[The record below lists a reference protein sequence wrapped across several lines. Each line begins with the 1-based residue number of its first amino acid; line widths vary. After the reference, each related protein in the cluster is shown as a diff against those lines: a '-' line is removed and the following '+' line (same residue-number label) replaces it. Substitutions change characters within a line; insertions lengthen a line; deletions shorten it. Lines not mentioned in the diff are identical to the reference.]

1 MKTNTAVRLNLISH
15 QKKNTRA
22 PMPHPP
28 SPRLTLP
35 PILFYL
41 RLSFQDHDLNKKLLQ
56 KKRRSIKSCMPPG
69 ILGCTVPASVP
80 ISVKTSGPQALTGP
94 KASGLNKRL
103 VSASICFSVH
113 GRDISLKKKTATL
126 QGEGNS
132 PGLYISLRAL

>member
-1 MKTNTAVRLNLISH
+1 
-15 QKKNTRA
+15 
-22 PMPHPP
+22 
-28 SPRLTLP
+28 
-35 PILFYL
+35 
-41 RLSFQDHDLNKKLLQ
+41 
-56 KKRRSIKSCMPPG
+56 MPPG
-69 ILGCTVPASVP
+69 ILGCTVPANVP